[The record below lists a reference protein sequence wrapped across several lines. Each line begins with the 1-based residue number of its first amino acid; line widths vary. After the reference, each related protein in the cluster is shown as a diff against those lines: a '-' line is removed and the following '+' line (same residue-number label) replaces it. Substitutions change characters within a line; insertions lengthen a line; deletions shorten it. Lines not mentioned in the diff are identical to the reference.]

1 MKKKDHRVSERDKVM
16 KTINPGLLKPINLDI
31 IGGNNDPCFGKL
43 YDLSTNEC
51 KMCGDSEL
59 CCIKTAAFLGKTRK
73 ELETQNKF
81 KDLDDRVDRVGLK
94 KYYRNLKRKGKT
106 KKEIIQ
112 AMQDKYKVTLS
123 EARTLYRDFTN
134 N

>member
-1 MKKKDHRVSERDKVM
+1 MKNYIVKSLFLV
-16 KTINPGLLKPINLDI
+16 TLLSLGACK
-31 IGGNNDPCFGKL
+31 
-43 YDLSTNEC
+43 NETPQQLT
-51 KMCGDSEL
+51 E
-59 CCIKTAAFLGKTRK
+59 
-73 ELETQNKF
+73 
-81 KDLDDRVDRVGLK
+81 
-94 KYYRNLKRKGKT
+94 GKT